1 MKAVNHY
8 VVIDR
13 IKEKQK
19 TSSGLILDEN
29 KDEELRYFKGKVV
42 SVGNLVE
49 VIKQDDVVWYDR
61 FAGHGIDFEDKFYFV
76 IKSSDIVLVD

>member
-49 VIKQDDVVWYDR
+49 VIKQDDIVWYDR
-61 FAGHGIDFEDKFYFV
+61 FAGHGIDFDDKFYFV

>member
-42 SVGNLVE
+42 SSGDLAEAINE
-49 VIKQDDVVWYDR
+49 GDIVWYDR
-61 FAGHGIDFEDKFYFV
+61 FAGHGIEFDDNFYIV
-76 IKSSDIVLVD
+76 IKASDIVLVD

>member
-13 IKEKQK
+13 IKENQK

-29 KDEELRYFKGKVV
+29 KDEELRYFKGRVV

-49 VIKQDDVVWYDR
+49 VIKQDDIVWYDR
-61 FAGHGIDFEDKFYFV
+61 FAGHGIDFDDKFYFV

>member
-61 FAGHGIDFEDKFYFV
+61 FAGHGIDFDDKFYFV

>member
-61 FAGHGIDFEDKFYFV
+61 FAGHGIDFNDKFYFV